1 MVGTT
6 AFDYYQMQ
14 KQLSEIGGYLAELHY
29 IDQVFEY
36 LDGAQSSWWETAT
49 DGVLSAGTSAGHHI
63 WVDFTGTVPFRR
75 SWRVPQLRLP
85 WQDSMED
92 EVRQRIKAYEA
103 SAPQWASSNLESVRS
118 MIAPLAHPAESV
130 YDGDLIQPVQ
140 ETLARLEDSVSHD
153 FGKLRHS
160 LGHWSGAAADDFAA
174 NFYEPFQ
181 HTLASHQRMLAALA
195 AGLEGARAIVVL
207 TQQSLMNV
215 LHQIRDALLE
225 QLHRRAE
232 QATAEADKSVK
243 NALVITTTAIPLFKA
258 QSLWDTGLDLTGVGA
273 SALATVATS
282 ETMRD
287 HALTGGTA
295 EELLVAL
302 TNAIK
307 LIEDNSVEQ
316 YRALDTKVR
325 AALARM
331 EFIRDVPDGQDGR
344 LVPPRP
350 RLVDGT
356 DSADFYLP
364 AVR

>member
-1 MVGTT
+1 MVGTI
-6 AFDYYQMQ
+6 AFDYYQME
-14 KQLSEIGGYLAELHY
+14 KYLSEIGGYLAELHY
-29 IDQVFEY
+29 IDQVFTYMAGVE
-36 LDGAQSSWWETAT
+36 SSWWETAT

-92 EVRQRIKAYEA
+92 EAWQRIKAYQA
-103 SAPQWASSNLESVRS
+103 SAPGWASSNMDSVRA

-130 YDGDLIQPVQ
+130 YDGRLIQPVQ

-160 LGHWSGAAADDFAA
+160 LGHWSGEAADDFAA

-215 LHQIRDALLE
+215 LHEIRDALLE
-225 QLHRRAE
+225 QLHRRAQ
-232 QATAEADKSVK
+232 QAAAEADKSIK
-243 NALVITTTAIPLFKA
+243 NALVIATGVIPLFKA

-273 SALATVATS
+273 SALAAAATS
-282 ETMRD
+282 ESMTSYT
-287 HALTGGTA
+287 LTGATA
-295 EELLVAL
+295 DELLIAL
-302 TNAIK
+302 SKAIGV
-307 LIEDNSVEQ
+307 IEDNSTEQ
-316 YRALDTKVR
+316 YRTLDREVR
-325 AALARM
+325 AALSRM
-331 EFIRDVPDGQDGR
+331 EFIRDAPDGQDGR
-344 LVPPRP
+344 LVPRQP
-350 RLVDGT
+350 RLAHGA
-356 DSADFYLP
+356 DSSDFYLP
-364 AVR
+364 EAR